1 MTRNDITDE
10 VCGQNAEEGLGAKHD
25 RFQLRQVREEHGRVP
40 QEGRTAELHALQLRQ
55 P

>member
-1 MTRNDITDE
+1 MVRCALTDE
-10 VCGQNAEEGLGAKHD
+10 VRGQNAEEGLGAKHD